1 MNGADVAEVDP
12 VIAAAHGLRD
22 AARGHLS
29 GVVSRVR
36 GDAAAIR
43 TRLDGVAR
51 RHPLARAV
59 MVVDDVPSALAA
71 LVSIL
76 APLGVPVLAV
86 THDRTAAAALRGLGA
101 ADVLVV
107 PDYDAVPGLWRRH
120 RCAVVVTDEGLGDR
134 SGAEL
139 VERLDRS
146 PRVVL
151 VTSHDGARESLAD
164 AARAVQAAAVVRTD
178 SMSWTDDL
186 RAEVLRA
193 LDDACPPAAP

>member
-1 MNGADVAEVDP
+1 MSAADAAEADP

-51 RHPLARAV
+51 RHRLERAV

-71 LVSIL
+71 LVSVL
-76 APLGVPVLAV
+76 APLGAPVLAV

-101 ADVLVV
+101 AEVLVV
-107 PDYDAVPGLWRRH
+107 ADYDAVPGLWRRW
-120 RCAVVVTDEGLGDR
+120 RSAVVVTDEGLGDR

-151 VTSHDGARESLAD
+151 VTSHHGARESLAD
-164 AARAVQAAAVVRTD
+164 AARVVRAAAIVRTD
-178 SMSWTDDL
+178 TGAWIDDL

-193 LDDACPPAAP
+193 LDDACPPAAL